1 MKIDEGRSG
10 KDGEGRNGK
19 NRGGQEGEDE
29 EAENAGEGGG
39 AESFWKK
46 GAIFSLVKFLF
57 SNGVYFRVKFNF
69 CRGYYERRGEPAFGF
84 EKKKPFQPFCQ
95 LVGRR
100 QPFL

>member
-10 KDGEGRNGK
+10 KDGEGRSGK

-46 GAIFSLVKFLF
+46 VRFFLWL
-57 SNGVYFRVKFNF
+57 SF
-69 CRGYYERRGEPAFGF
+69 CLAMACILE
-84 EKKKPFQPFCQ
+84 
-95 LVGRR
+95 
-100 QPFL
+100 